1 MDAKTMGLVEKFKKN
16 QELAQKIMSG
26 SDGQRLMQLLTSQDG
41 GAALQQAAQKAE
53 SGDTK
58 ALAQLLGS
66 LMKSP
71 EGAALM
77 QRLNESAKK

>member
-26 SDGQRLMQLLTSQDG
+26 SDGQQLMQLLTSQDG
-41 GAALQQAAQKAE
+41 GTALQQAAQKAE

-77 QRLNESAKK
+77 QRLNETAKK